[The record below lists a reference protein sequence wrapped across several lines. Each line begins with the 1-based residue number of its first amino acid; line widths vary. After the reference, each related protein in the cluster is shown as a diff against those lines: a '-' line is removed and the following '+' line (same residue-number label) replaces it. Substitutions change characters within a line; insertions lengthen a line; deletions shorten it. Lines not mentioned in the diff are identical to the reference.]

1 MSQSLLKAEHI
12 KISFGNVHALRDV
25 SLEILPG
32 EIHCL
37 AGENGCGK
45 STIIK
50 IISGVYQRDGGTI
63 EFNGQ
68 KIDKISPIDAINLG
82 IQVIYQDFAL
92 FPNLTVAENLALNT
106 ELASRKKTVSW
117 KNVRK
122 IAEEAVSKINFRV
135 DLDEKVEKLTVA
147 QKQMVAISRAL
158 MSNAKLIIMDEPTT
172 ALTKKEVSALFKI
185 ILKLKEQGIAILFI
199 SHKLDEVFE
208 ISDRFTIF
216 RDGELVATGS
226 TKELDDKKFT
236 YYMTGREFSDN
247 IFVPKNV
254 SDKPVFELKHLTL
267 NGSFSDINL
276 SLRRGEILGITGLL
290 DSGRTEL
297 GLSMFGLKPADSGQI
312 IKDGQEI
319 KLTSPREAIANSI
332 GYVPEDRLS
341 EGLFL
346 TQSIGDNIIISEIDK
361 LKKKYRF
368 DPNKP
373 TIAFMMSNLNGNFR
387 AQLAKKIKEKYGEKY
402 QTVSLYSY
410 NKYADIPYIADLT
423 PQEWSIIFGLFQ
435 LTISKYFHGTMF
447 SLLNRTP
454 VIAVSAEKSIDGMP
468 NKISDAL
475 ERMKLSDFYF
485 STVNSESVD
494 WTMLMNKIDEC
505 LSMKMSSTIKNRIS
519 CGLDKERRCAESFFV
534 TLGEVIADRRKSVD

>member
-1 MSQSLLKAEHI
+1 MAQSLLKAEHV
-12 KISFGNVHALRDV
+12 KISFGSVHALRDV

-68 KIDKISPIDAINLG
+68 KLDKISPIDAINMG

-122 IAEEAVSKINFRV
+122 IAEEAVAKINFKV
-135 DLDEKVEKLTVA
+135 DLDQKVEELSVA

-199 SHKLDEVFE
+199 SHKLNEVFE

-216 RDGELVATGS
+216 RNGEMVATGS
-226 TKELDDKKFT
+226 TKDLDDKKFT
-236 YYMTGREFSDN
+236 YYMTGREFSDQV
-247 IFVPKNV
+247 FVARNV
-254 SDKPVFELKHLTL
+254 SEKPVLELKNLSRE
-267 NGSFSDINL
+267 GEFSDISF
-276 SLRRGEILGITGLL
+276 SLKRGEILGITGLL

-297 GLSMFGLKPADSGQI
+297 ALAMFGLKPADSGEI
-312 IKDGQEI
+312 LKDGKAVKI
-319 KLTSPREAIANSI
+319 TNPREAIANKI

-346 TQSIGDNIIISEIDK
+346 TQSIGDNIIISEIDR
-361 LKKKYRF
+361 LKKKNGQF
-368 DPNKP
+368 DRKRRNEEVEKWVKELEIKTDNPDNPATTLSGGNQQRIVLAKWLACDLDVL
-373 TIAFMMSNLNGNFR
+373 ILNGPTVGVDIGSKHDIHKVLQN
-387 AQLAKKIKEKYGEKY
+387 LAGQGLGIIIISDDLPEVIQNCSRVLVIK
-402 QTVSLYSY
+402 
-410 NKYADIPYIADLT
+410 
-423 PQEWSIIFGLFQ
+423 
-435 LTISKYFHGTMF
+435 
-447 SLLNRTP
+447 
-454 VIAVSAEKSIDGMP
+454 AEKSVR
-468 NKISDAL
+468 N
-475 ERMKLSDFYF
+475 
-485 STVNSESVD
+485 TV
-494 WTMLMNKIDEC
+494 
-505 LSMKMSSTIKNRIS
+505 
-519 CGLDKERRCAESFFV
+519 RRTS
-534 TLGEVIADRRKSVD
+534 LKR

>member
-1 MSQSLLKAEHI
+1 MAQSLLKAEHV
-12 KISFGNVHALRDV
+12 KISFGSVHALRDV

-68 KIDKISPIDAINLG
+68 KLDRISPIDAINMG
-82 IQVIYQDFAL
+82 FQVIYQDFAL

-106 ELASRKKTVSW
+106 EFASRKKTVSW

-122 IAEEAVSKINFRV
+122 IAEEAVAKINFKV
-135 DLDEKVEKLTVA
+135 GLDQKVEELSVA

-199 SHKLDEVFE
+199 SHKLNEVFE

-216 RDGELVATGS
+216 RNGEMVATGS
-226 TKELDDKKFT
+226 TKDLDDKKFT
-236 YYMTGREFSDN
+236 YYMTGREFSDQV
-247 IFVPKNV
+247 FVARNV
-254 SDKPVFELKHLTL
+254 SENPVLELKNLSRE
-267 NGSFSDINL
+267 GEFSDISF
-276 SLRRGEILGITGLL
+276 SLKRGEILGITGLL

-297 GLSMFGLKPADSGQI
+297 ALAMFGLKPADSGEI
-312 IKDGQEI
+312 LKDGKAVKI
-319 KLTSPREAIANSI
+319 TNPREAISNKI

-346 TQSIGDNIIISEIDK
+346 TQSIGDNIIISEIDR
-361 LKKKYRF
+361 LKKKNGQF
-368 DPNKP
+368 DRKRRNEEVEKWVKELEIKTDNPDNPATTLSGGNQQRIVLAKWLACDLDVL
-373 TIAFMMSNLNGNFR
+373 ILNGPTVGVDIGSKHDIHKVLQN
-387 AQLAKKIKEKYGEKY
+387 LAG
-402 QTVSLYSY
+402 QGLG
-410 NKYADIPYIADLT
+410 
-423 PQEWSIIFGLFQ
+423 II
-435 LTISKYFHGTMF
+435 I
-447 SLLNRTP
+447 
-454 VIAVSAEKSIDGMP
+454 
-468 NKISDAL
+468 ISDDL
-475 ERMKLSDFYF
+475 P
-485 STVNSESVD
+485 
-494 WTMLMNKIDEC
+494 
-505 LSMKMSSTIKNRIS
+505 
-519 CGLDKERRCAESFFV
+519 
-534 TLGEVIADRRKSVD
+534 EVIQNCSRVLVIKGGKIRSEYSTQNVTEKMIIDDMM

>member
-1 MSQSLLKAEHI
+1 MAQSLLKAEHV
-12 KISFGNVHALRDV
+12 KISFGSVHALRDV

-68 KIDKISPIDAINLG
+68 KLDRISPIDAINMG

-122 IAEEAVSKINFRV
+122 IAEEAVAKINFKV
-135 DLDEKVEKLTVA
+135 DLDQKVEELSVA

-199 SHKLDEVFE
+199 SHKLNEVFE

-216 RDGELVATGS
+216 RNGEMVATGS
-226 TKELDDKKFT
+226 TKDLDDKKFT
-236 YYMTGREFSDN
+236 YYMTGREFSDQV
-247 IFVPKNV
+247 FVARNVSENPVLEPKNL
-254 SDKPVFELKHLTL
+254 SRE
-267 NGSFSDINL
+267 GEFSDISF
-276 SLRRGEILGITGLL
+276 SLKRGEILGITGLL

-297 GLSMFGLKPADSGQI
+297 ALAMFGLKPADSGEI
-312 IKDGQEI
+312 LKDGKAVKI
-319 KLTSPREAIANSI
+319 TNPREAISNKI

-346 TQSIGDNIIISEIDK
+346 TQSIGDNIIISEIDR
-361 LKKKYRF
+361 LKKKNGQF
-368 DPNKP
+368 DRKRRNEEVEKWVKELEIKTDNPDNPATTLSGGNQQRIVLAKWLACDLDVL
-373 TIAFMMSNLNGNFR
+373 ILNGPTVGVDIGSKHDIHKVLQN
-387 AQLAKKIKEKYGEKY
+387 LAG
-402 QTVSLYSY
+402 QGLG
-410 NKYADIPYIADLT
+410 
-423 PQEWSIIFGLFQ
+423 II
-435 LTISKYFHGTMF
+435 I
-447 SLLNRTP
+447 
-454 VIAVSAEKSIDGMP
+454 
-468 NKISDAL
+468 ISDDL
-475 ERMKLSDFYF
+475 P
-485 STVNSESVD
+485 
-494 WTMLMNKIDEC
+494 
-505 LSMKMSSTIKNRIS
+505 
-519 CGLDKERRCAESFFV
+519 
-534 TLGEVIADRRKSVD
+534 EVIQNCSRVLVIKGGKIRSEYSTQNVTEKMIIDDMM

>member
-1 MSQSLLKAEHI
+1 MAQSLLKAEHV
-12 KISFGNVHALRDV
+12 KISFGSVHALRDV

-68 KIDKISPIDAINLG
+68 KLDKISPIDAINMG

-122 IAEEAVSKINFRV
+122 IAEEAVAKINFKV
-135 DLDEKVEKLTVA
+135 DLDQKVEELSVA

-199 SHKLDEVFE
+199 SHKLNEVFD

-216 RDGELVATGS
+216 RNGEMVATGS
-226 TKELDDKKFT
+226 TKDLDDKKFT
-236 YYMTGREFSDN
+236 YYMTGREFSDQV
-247 IFVPKNV
+247 FVARNV
-254 SDKPVFELKHLTL
+254 SEKPVLELKNLSRE
-267 NGSFSDINL
+267 GEFSDISF
-276 SLRRGEILGITGLL
+276 SLKRGEILGITGLL

-297 GLSMFGLKPADSGQI
+297 ALAMFGLKPADSGEI
-312 IKDGQEI
+312 LKDGKAVKI
-319 KLTSPREAIANSI
+319 TNPREAIANKI

-346 TQSIGDNIIISEIDK
+346 TQSIGDNIIISEIDR
-361 LKKKYRF
+361 LKKKNGQF
-368 DPNKP
+368 DRKRRNEEVEKWVKELEIKTDNPDNPATTLSGGNQQRIVLAKWLACDLDVL
-373 TIAFMMSNLNGNFR
+373 ILNGPTVGVDIGSKHDIHKVLQN
-387 AQLAKKIKEKYGEKY
+387 LAG
-402 QTVSLYSY
+402 QGLG
-410 NKYADIPYIADLT
+410 
-423 PQEWSIIFGLFQ
+423 II
-435 LTISKYFHGTMF
+435 I
-447 SLLNRTP
+447 
-454 VIAVSAEKSIDGMP
+454 
-468 NKISDAL
+468 ISDDL
-475 ERMKLSDFYF
+475 P
-485 STVNSESVD
+485 
-494 WTMLMNKIDEC
+494 
-505 LSMKMSSTIKNRIS
+505 
-519 CGLDKERRCAESFFV
+519 
-534 TLGEVIADRRKSVD
+534 EVIQNCSRVLVIKGGKIRSEYSTQNVTEKMIIDDMM